1 MNPVHGAAQW
11 RGADLLLRCRV
22 QPNARRDAFAGIH
35 GDRLKLCLA
44 APPVE
49 GKANAR
55 AIAFLAEAFGVPKSR
70 VQLVKGASSS
80 DKVFL
85 ISAPVTIPEAVPVPP
100 GGERNPVRPAR

>member
-1 MNPVHGAAQW
+1 MNPGNAIEW
-11 RGADLLLRCRV
+11 RGDDLLLRCRI
-22 QPNARRDAFAGIH
+22 QPNARSDGFAGIQ

-55 AIAFLAEAFGVPKSR
+55 AIAFLAAAFGVPKSR
-70 VQLVKGASSS
+70 VQLVRGASGR

-85 ISAPVTIPEAVPVPP
+85 ISAPTAIPEAVPMPP
-100 GGERNPVRPAR
+100 DGAWNPARPAR